1 MNSKFLLLFTFI
13 IPLLFC
19 GCSSITIPNGKYD
32 TTIDGREDFVAIYND
47 IIYLRIK
54 QPDDDRRIND
64 YWEWAGNFKIAD
76 DGRFFFKMDDD
87 TARKWNFSYEFSL
100 SNGMI
105 SVYDISAE
113 NSFHLRRRQ
122 PRPTHN
128 SYPPAMNHH
137 PPAQPAPQGDFS
149 TYN

>member
-1 MNSKFLLLFTFI
+1 MNFKVLLSFVFFL
-13 IPLLFC
+13 PLLFC

-47 IIYLRIK
+47 VIYLRIK
-54 QPDDDRRIND
+54 QPDDDRKIND
-64 YWEWAGNFKIAD
+64 YWEWAGNFKIED
-76 DGRFFFKMDDD
+76 DGRFFFKMDDA

-100 SNGMI
+100 RNGMI

-122 PRPTHN
+122 PRTAPSG
-128 SYPPAMNHH
+128 SYPPAVNRYT
-137 PPAQPAPQGDFS
+137 PSATQQGDFS

>member
-1 MNSKFLLLFTFI
+1 MNFKTFFLAILFL
-13 IPLLFC
+13 PVLFC
-19 GCSSITIPNGKYD
+19 GCSSLTIPNGKYD
-32 TTIDGREDFVAIYND
+32 TTLDGREDFIAIYND

-54 QPDDDRRIND
+54 QPDDDRKNND
-64 YWEWAGNFKIAD
+64 YWEWGGNFKLED
-76 DGRFFFKMDDD
+76 DGRFIFDMDED

-113 NSFHLRRRQ
+113 NSFRLRRRQ
-122 PRPTHN
+122 QRPAHGQ
-128 SYPPAMNHH
+128 SAQYPPGN
-137 PPAQPAPQGDFS
+137 PAPAAPQGDFS